1 MKTTLKK
8 MLGLAALSMSLL
20 NNTVP
25 TWAGSV
31 TTPEVAI
38 GGNQAYSSANGSMV
52 GARYSTDNT
61 QYIGCFINGQSD
73 QSSPSIR
80 CFARDSVG
88 NTGFCISLDLRFVAQ
103 VQAMTDSSHI
113 TFVANRAN
121 ALCDTLWIANSS
133 SQLK

>member
-38 GGNQAYSSANGSMV
+38 GGNQTYSSAKRKHGWRALLY
-52 GARYSTDNT
+52 GQHYNT
-61 QYIGCFINGQSD
+61 SAV
-73 QSSPSIR
+73 S
-80 CFARDSVG
+80 
-88 NTGFCISLDLRFVAQ
+88 
-103 VQAMTDSSHI
+103 
-113 TFVANRAN
+113 
-121 ALCDTLWIANSS
+121 
-133 SQLK
+133 